1 MKRSPKVVSL
11 LTYEPVEGINE
22 DGKDWSFCGIWSK
35 NRWEWHTTML
45 SAMVCKATIIGF
57 YDSMGDKAVD
67 YCLKQTKMKTIFI
80 SKEYLTKL
88 LDMRN

>member
-1 MKRSPKVVSL
+1 M
-11 LTYEPVEGINE
+11 EGINE